1 MDIFNEITTTCM
13 HKKKDIIA
21 LGGGDTHHSPPQ
33 WIEPK
38 PSAGGVAH
46 GVWMAPVRLVWVP
59 PRHRRW

>member
-1 MDIFNEITTTCM
+1 M
-13 HKKKDIIA
+13 HKKKNIIA
-21 LGGGDTHHSPPQ
+21 LGGWAPPR